1 MAEYIERK
9 AMREAFENADADV
22 VEEYE
27 DGTCDWGFGRKN
39 ILEVINSVHAA
50 DVGPVRHGHFE
61 PVSDDDHDEGQFYC
75 SVCGAPEFFPNGVP
89 LSKYCYNCGAKM
101 DSKEETNA

>member
-1 MAEYIERK
+1 MAKYFTEDELIKDLDWLESLGCESLSLREMKERLEYGAVK
-9 AMREAFENADADV
+9 P
-22 VEEYE
+22 
-27 DGTCDWGFGRKN
+27 
-39 ILEVINSVHAA
+39 AA
-50 DVGPVRHGHFE
+50 DVAPVVHGNFE

-75 SVCGAPEFFPNGVP
+75 SVCGAPEFFLNGVP